1 MTNKN
6 LENYLSILKIRR
18 KANQRNLKIMVGITF
33 ISISVFIS
41 LGLLGRLSGK
51 EIYIIAVLLI
61 VFILGSMTTWVRL
74 HVTNALIEAFDH
86 ID

>member
-18 KANQRNLKIMVGITF
+18 KANQRNLKIMAGITF
-33 ISISVFIS
+33 ISIFMFMSF
-41 LGLLGRLSGK
+41 GLLGRLSGK
-51 EIYIIAVLLI
+51 EIYIVALLLI
-61 VFILGSMTTWVRL
+61 VFIFGSITTWVRL